1 MAIAM
6 MHRMAQHHAGVADT
20 MGRAGPIAYPKR
32 YFSGDNRESS
42 VIGEGE
48 SSDLSHNTEIRKPL
62 EMLRIRA
69 QHCGRPDSWL
79 ACGPAASPG
88 TGLARWRLS
97 STASL
102 LTNHTPA
109 TIEHA
114 WRNCAREDDSATN
127 LNPTTGLFHGRPALT
142 HAPVVRHGTSPHCSH
157 RDGDIVIGSF
167 AGVRDLPGRDTPFG
181 TEDTRTEP
189 VDWLSQVSIAAS
201 RPPRERVST
210 TELPGLR
217 CASRARKTEE
227 EQERQWRA
235 GACRSLGT
243 RAVGSLETRSGLGW
257 SKWKETVVKLHGT
270 GGEDLDERNW
280 QGSMA
285 VVVIGTHGPDLPP
298 ADVGGLAPNY
308 SWKDPSGS
316 VEVVVDRSLQPGVLS
331 GASDAFPVDGVRC
344 KNVPPPAATAAPTHG
359 KRHGT
364 PGKRAHVCG
373 GVTSILGSSVTRR
386 AILQDLL
393 LQLEKR
399 ASQPPFGLDVCE
411 LRGKLPHHTATAI
424 SGEIFDKIALK
435 GKAYKPK
442 VVVAATTWKTSVHHL
457 LFLTAFDRLP
467 IGGKDGGLS
476 GTFHHPGVSA
486 SQPGIVRYD
495 ITCAQRQVQLE
506 AETASGRDSDL
517 LSENETTSLDE
528 GEDDAGLRSENGT
541 ESAGKKHDNIVPTH
555 DSLSQSLHEGELDVE
570 LPRKQNSTL
579 RGDVDAGFV
588 HNHSTPENF
597 VQVRSPYV
605 DSHLSSFQLEIPRNI
620 LPDLDRVDLDEGDA
634 WDTTWIPAE
643 GHSSGDAH
651 EREGPRTP
659 TTPSVEE
666 GEPSNIKTSVD
677 SAYET
682 IPRSSSPS
690 IALPSARS
698 YEMPDVQR
706 PPKRP
711 RLLAPPLPTIE
722 ASELE
727 SVLDNTKMAE
737 GRWLNGAIGMLCEA
751 VGSRV
756 CFVDSLTCTKTR
768 NANYTPE
775 GRINEQIK
783 GAKDI
788 ILLVNRD
795 EHWVLFAMEKSAEG
809 DLTSIGYF
817 DSVDS
822 GEDFIAQVD
831 ETVEAFTK
839 HYIPTGKLLPSGLNI
854 PLWRRVLATCLDQD
868 VDDWNGILLPP
879 HEPLEEPAEDV
890 DAVLPDA
897 DVVRAVINDVRRSAS
912 RRNRL
917 VRRLKAIQA
926 DLRRVLTDV
935 NHSFGLVHRLYTEV
949 GSRQTQLGTGLERT
963 LMLEMEYGLTTHREG
978 ASVSRWALQ
987 LGKVEDTGDRVEKV
1001 LGRLRSV
1008 RERAMERARDLSE
1021 QLDALAAA

>member
-1 MAIAM
+1 MEGDCGKAAW
-6 MHRMAQHHAGVADT
+6 D
-20 MGRAGPIAYPKR
+20 GRG
-32 YFSGDNRESS
+32 G
-42 VIGEGE
+42 
-48 SSDLSHNTEIRKPL
+48 
-62 EMLRIRA
+62 
-69 QHCGRPDSWL
+69 
-79 ACGPAASPG
+79 
-88 TGLARWRLS
+88 GL
-97 STASL
+97 
-102 LTNHTPA
+102 
-109 TIEHA
+109 
-114 WRNCAREDDSATN
+114 D
-127 LNPTTGLFHGRPALT
+127 
-142 HAPVVRHGTSPHCSH
+142 
-157 RDGDIVIGSF
+157 
-167 AGVRDLPGRDTPFG
+167 
-181 TEDTRTEP
+181 
-189 VDWLSQVSIAAS
+189 Q
-201 RPPRERVST
+201 
-210 TELPGLR
+210 
-217 CASRARKTEE
+217 
-227 EQERQWRA
+227 
-235 GACRSLGT
+235 
-243 RAVGSLETRSGLGW
+243 
-257 SKWKETVVKLHGT
+257 
-270 GGEDLDERNW
+270 RNW

-298 ADVGGLAPNY
+298 ADMGGRAPNH
-308 SWKDPSGS
+308 SWKDPS
-316 VEVVVDRSLQPGVLS
+316 
-331 GASDAFPVDGVRC
+331 ASDAFPVDGVRC

-364 PGKRAHVCG
+364 HGKRAHVCG
-373 GVTSILGSSVTRR
+373 GVTIILESSVTRHER
-386 AILQDLL
+386 LQDLL

-411 LRGKLPHHTATAI
+411 LRGQLPQHIATAI
-424 SGEIFDKIALK
+424 SGEIFDNLALK

-442 VVVAATTWKTSVHHL
+442 VIVAATTWKTSVRHL

-467 IGGKDGGLS
+467 IGGKDRGLS

-541 ESAGKKHDNIVPTH
+541 QSAGKKHDNIAPTH

-570 LPRKQNSTL
+570 LPRKQNNTL
-579 RGDVDAGFV
+579 RGDVDEGLIY
-588 HNHSTPENF
+588 NHSTPKNF

-605 DSHLSSFQLEIPRNI
+605 DSHLSSFQLDISPNI
-620 LPDLDRVDLDEGDA
+620 LPGLGRVDLDEGDA

-643 GHSSGDAH
+643 EPSSSGDAH

-682 IPRSSSPS
+682 NPRSSSPS
-690 IALPSARS
+690 IARPSVRS

-722 ASELE
+722 ASELG

-737 GRWLNGAIGMLCEA
+737 GRWLNGAMGMLCEA

-839 HYIPTGKLLPSGLNI
+839 HYIPTVGKLLPSGLNI

-868 VDDWNGILLPP
+868 VDDWDGILLPP
-879 HEPLEEPAEDV
+879 HEPLGEPAEDV
-890 DAVLPDA
+890 DAALPDA

-926 DLRRVLTDV
+926 DVRRVLTDV
-935 NHSFGLVHRLYTEV
+935 NHSFGLVHRLYTEI

-1001 LGRLRSV
+1001 LEHLRSV
-1008 RERAMERARDLSE
+1008 RERAMERARDLNE
-1021 QLDALAAA
+1021 QLDALAVA